1 MCVVFGADDDNVLMA
16 MENLTVFADNTE
28 DPYVTNKDSDGS
40 EEGVNSA
47 RESGSV

>member
-28 DPYVTNKDSDGS
+28 DPYVTNKDS